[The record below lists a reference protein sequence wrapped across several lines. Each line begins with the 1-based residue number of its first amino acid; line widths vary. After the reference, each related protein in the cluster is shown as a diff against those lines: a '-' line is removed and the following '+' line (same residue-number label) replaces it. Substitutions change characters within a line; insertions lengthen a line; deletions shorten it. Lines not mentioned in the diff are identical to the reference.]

1 MTLMTPGLLLRR
13 SLSYHRGIH
22 VAVALGVAVGTA
34 VLAGALLVGDS
45 VRGSL
50 RSLTLDRLGAID
62 HALVTDR
69 YFREALAQELAD
81 GDRLYSSID
90 KVAPAVLIRGS
101 LQSADSGARASR
113 VNIHGVDERFWSL
126 FESAAAPFET
136 AAARSETDAPLPEGR
151 QLALNEAL
159 AREVG
164 AKAGD
169 ALLVRFQTDTLVPSE
184 SVMGRK
190 TDNVRTLRLRVAAVL
205 PDRGIGRFG
214 LSPSQQLPYNV
225 FVPMATLQQALEQPG
240 RVNAIF
246 VAGGEVFEEP
256 SDTGGL
262 PGGTS
267 DSSDSAGSKMIA
279 IPGHDLNLS
288 LMRVL
293 QLDDLSL
300 SLETRAESGV
310 LSLETGRIVLERA
323 SAEAGEAAARAAGL
337 ESSRVL
343 TYLANSMAAGGRS
356 VPYSTVTAMDMDAGP
371 PFGPLQLRNGQA
383 APALGDDE
391 ILLNDWAAKDLQASA
406 GDSVELSYYVVGEQG
421 SLDTAH
427 HMFTL
432 KGVVKLTGLAADQY
446 LAPQYKGMSDAERMG
461 DWDPPFPV
469 ELEKIRKIDEDY
481 WDRYRSAPKAFVSL
495 ETAEKLWTSRFGQ
508 LTAVRVAPAAG
519 QSLEEASVKLRQEL
533 KRHLNAA
540 AYGLSFQPVK
550 TQALEASSGATD
562 FSGLFIGFS
571 MFLIASAAM
580 LVALLFRLGVERR
593 SKEIGLLLAAGL
605 PVPMVR
611 RLLLK
616 EATVVASM
624 GCLLGLPAAVGYAAL
639 MVHGLSTWWSDA
651 VGGSFLELHV
661 AAPSLIGGAVGS
673 LLMMVIS
680 IWLGVRKLERLTPRS
695 MLAGALEDAPA
706 TSAGVQ
712 KARRPQIVALSSA
725 GLAALLAVVAA
736 TVEDVPAAGVFFGVG
751 ALLLVASLAF
761 FRAMLLRQSAGAIS
775 GHGAAPLA
783 KLGARNGRRYPTRSV
798 LSAGLVASATFVI
811 VAVALNRHDVRA
823 QEPSLNSGDG
833 GFRFIAESDLPVYRD
848 QLEFEDAEEAA
859 AMRIFSLRAKPGEDA
874 SCLNLYRPSKPTL
887 LGASAGLIERGGF
900 AFAGTL
906 AESERESA
914 NPWLLLDKKLD
925 GDAIPVFGDVN
936 SVQYIL
942 HLGLGKDLTYTDEQG
957 RGRRLVIAG
966 LLSRSVF
973 QSQLIMS
980 EANFLDMFP
989 SHGGYNQFLI
999 ETASPEAGT
1008 QLEERFADQGF
1019 DATRSADRLA
1029 GYLIVENTYL
1039 STFQT
1044 LGGLGLLLGTLG
1056 LAVVMVR
1063 SVLERRSELALLQ
1076 AVGFG
1081 SSSISWLVLAENGFL
1096 LVFGTVTGALTALL
1110 AVLPHLLSGMAEP
1123 PWFSLLVTLLAIVAV
1138 GLLAGAAAVAAT
1150 LKTPLVPALR
1160 RE

>member
-1 MTLMTPGLLLRR
+1 MQ
-13 SLSYHRGIH
+13 LSKG
-22 VAVALGVAVGTA
+22 
-34 VLAGALLVGDS
+34 
-45 VRGSL
+45 
-50 RSLTLDRLGAID
+50 
-62 HALVTDR
+62 
-69 YFREALAQELAD
+69 QP
-81 GDRLYSSID
+81 
-90 KVAPAVLIRGS
+90 APA
-101 LQSADSGARASR
+101 
-113 VNIHGVDERFWSL
+113 
-126 FESAAAPFET
+126 
-136 AAARSETDAPLPEGR
+136 
-151 QLALNEAL
+151 
-159 AREVG
+159 
-164 AKAGD
+164 
-169 ALLVRFQTDTLVPSE
+169 
-184 SVMGRK
+184 
-190 TDNVRTLRLRVAAVL
+190 
-205 PDRGIGRFG
+205 
-214 LSPSQQLPYNV
+214 
-225 FVPMATLQQALEQPG
+225 PG
-240 RVNAIF
+240 N
-246 VAGGEVFEEP
+246 
-256 SDTGGL
+256 
-262 PGGTS
+262 
-267 DSSDSAGSKMIA
+267 
-279 IPGHDLNLS
+279 
-288 LMRVL
+288 
-293 QLDDLSL
+293 
-300 SLETRAESGV
+300 
-310 LSLETGRIVLERA
+310 
-323 SAEAGEAAARAAGL
+323 
-337 ESSRVL
+337 
-343 TYLANSMAAGGRS
+343 
-356 VPYSTVTAMDMDAGP
+356 
-371 PFGPLQLRNGQA
+371 
-383 APALGDDE
+383 DE

-421 SLDTAH
+421 ALETAH
-427 HMFTL
+427 HTFTL
-432 KGVVKLTGLAADQY
+432 KGVVKLAGLAADQH
-446 LAPQYKGMSDAERMG
+446 LAPNYEGMSDADRMG

-469 ELEKIRKIDEDY
+469 DLTKIRDIDEDY
-481 WDRYRSAPKAFVSL
+481 WDRYRSAPKAFVAL
-495 ETAEKLWTSRFGQ
+495 ETAKKLWTSRFGQ

-519 QSLEEASVKLRQEL
+519 QTLEEASVQLRQEL

-550 TQALEASSGATD
+550 AQALEASSGATD
-562 FSGLFIGFS
+562 FSVLFISFS
-571 MFLIASAAM
+571 MFLIAAAAM

-593 SKEIGLLLAAGL
+593 SKEIGLLLAAGQ

-661 AAPSLIGGAVGS
+661 AAPSLIGGAAGS

-680 IWLGVRKLERLTPRS
+680 IWLGVRKLERLTPRA
-695 MLAGALEDAPA
+695 MLAGALEEAPA
-706 TSAGVQ
+706 SSAAVYR
-712 KARRPQIVALSSA
+712 ARRPKIVALSSA
-725 GLAALLAVVAA
+725 GLAALLAIVAA
-736 TVEDVPAAGVFFGVG
+736 TVEDVPAVAVFFGVG

-761 FRAMLLRQSAGAIS
+761 FRVTLLRHSTATIS

-811 VAVALNRHDVRA
+811 VAVALNRHDVTT

-848 QLEFEDAEEAA
+848 QLEFEDAEEAPP
-859 AMRIFSLRAKPGEDA
+859 MQIFSLRAKPGEDA

-900 AFAGTL
+900 AFQSTL
-906 AESERESA
+906 AESEQESA
-914 NPWLLLDKKLD
+914 NPWLLLDKKFD
-925 GDAIPVFGDVN
+925 GDAIPVFGDAN
-936 SVQYIL
+936 SVQWIL
-942 HLGLGKDLTYTDEQG
+942 HLGLGKDLTFTDEQG

-966 LLSRSVF
+966 LLSQSVF

-1008 QLEERFADQGF
+1008 QLEERLADQGF
-1019 DATRSADRLA
+1019 DATRTADRLA

-1096 LVFGTVTGALTALL
+1096 LVFGTVMGALTALL

-1123 PWFSLLVTLLAIVAV
+1123 PWVSLLGTLLAIVAV
-1138 GLLAGAAAVAAT
+1138 GLLAGAAAVGAT

>member
-1 MTLMTPGLLLRR
+1 MTPGLLLRR

-22 VAVALGVAVGTA
+22 IAVALGVAVGTA

-126 FESAAAPFET
+126 FDSAAALFET
-136 AAARSETDAPLPEGR
+136 AAPRSETEAPLPEGR
-151 QLALNEAL
+151 QLVLNEAL

-190 TDNVRTLRLRVAAVL
+190 ADNVRTLRLTVAAIL

-225 FVPMATLQQALEQPG
+225 FLPMPTLQRALEQPG
-240 RVNAIF
+240 RANAIF
-246 VAGGEVFEEP
+246 VAGGELFEEP
-256 SDTGGL
+256 SDTGGPL
-262 PGGTS
+262 
-267 DSSDSAGSKMIA
+267 ANSKMIA

-293 QLDDLSL
+293 QLDDLGL
-300 SLETRAESGV
+300 SLETRAEAGV
-310 LSLETGRIVLERA
+310 LSLETSRIVLERA
-323 SAEAGEAAARAAGL
+323 SADAAEAAARAAGL
-337 ESSRVL
+337 ESSPVL
-343 TYLANSMAAGGRS
+343 TYLANSTVVRDRS
-356 VPYSTVTAMDMDAGP
+356 VPYSTVTAMDTASGP
-371 PFGPLQLRNGQA
+371 PFGPLQLTNGQA
-383 APALGDDE
+383 APALGEDE
-391 ILLNDWAAKDLQASA
+391 ILLNDWAAKDLQASV

-421 SLDTAH
+421 SLDTARH
-427 HMFTL
+427 AFTL
-432 KGVVKLTGLAADQY
+432 KGVVKLTGLAADQH
-446 LAPQYKGMSDAERMG
+446 LAPNYEGMSDADRMG

-469 ELEKIRKIDEDY
+469 DLTKIRDIDEDY
-481 WDRYRSAPKAFVSL
+481 WDRYRTAPKAFVSL
-495 ETAEKLWTSRFGQ
+495 DTAKKLWTSRFGQ

-519 QSLEEASVKLRQEL
+519 QSLDEASVKLRQEL

-550 TQALEASSGATD
+550 AQALEASSGATD

-580 LVALLFRLGVERR
+580 LVSLLFRLGVERR
-593 SKEIGLLLAAGL
+593 SKEIGVLLAGGQ

-616 EATVVASM
+616 EAAIVASI
-624 GCLLGLPAAVGYAAL
+624 GCLLGLPGAIGYAAL

-695 MLAGALEDAPA
+695 MLAGALEETP
-706 TSAGVQ
+706 SVSGVAHT
-712 KARRPQIVALSSA
+712 ARRPRIVAMFSA
-725 GLAALLAVVAA
+725 GLAALLVVVAA
-736 TVEDVPAAGVFFGVG
+736 AVEDVPEAAVFFGVG
-751 ALLLVASLAF
+751 ASLLVASLAF
-761 FRAMLLRQSAGAIS
+761 FRAMLLRHSTATIS

-811 VAVALNRHDVRA
+811 VAVALNRHDVRM

-848 QLEFEDAEEAA
+848 QLEFEDDKEAA
-859 AMRIFSLRAKPGEDA
+859 PMQVLALRAKPGEDA

-900 AFAGTL
+900 AFQGTL
-906 AESERESA
+906 AESDRESA
-914 NPWLLLDKKLD
+914 NPWLLLDKNF
-925 GDAIPVFGDVN
+925 GEDAIPVFGDAN
-936 SVQYIL
+936 SVMWIL
-942 HLGLGKDLTYTDEQG
+942 HLGLGKDLTIPDEQG
-957 RGRRLVIAG
+957 RNRRLVIAG

-989 SHGGYNQFLI
+989 SHSGYSQFLI
-999 ETASPEAGT
+999 ETDSPEAGT
-1008 QLEERFADQGF
+1008 QLEERLADQGF
-1019 DATRSADRLA
+1019 DATRTADRLA

-1081 SSSISWLVLAENGFL
+1081 GSSISWLVLAENGFL
-1096 LVFGTVTGALTALL
+1096 LVFGTLMGALTALL
-1110 AVLPHLLSGMAEP
+1110 AVLPHLRSGMAEP
-1123 PWFSLLVTLLAIVAV
+1123 PWVSLLGTLLAIVAV
-1138 GLLAGAAAVAAT
+1138 GLLAGAAAVGAT

>member
-1 MTLMTPGLLLRR
+1 MTPGLLLRR
-13 SLSYHRGIH
+13 SLAYHRGIH

-81 GDRLYSSID
+81 GDTLYSSID

-113 VNIHGVDERFWSL
+113 VNIHGVDERFWSF
-126 FESAAAPFET
+126 FETAAAPFES

-190 TDNVRTLRLRVAAVL
+190 ADNVRTLRLTVAMVL

-225 FVPMATLQQALEQPG
+225 FMPMGTLQRALEQPG
-240 RVNAIF
+240 RANAIF
-246 VAGGEVFEEP
+246 VAGGELFEEP
-256 SDTGGL
+256 SDTGGPL
-262 PGGTS
+262 P
-267 DSSDSAGSKMIA
+267 DSKMIA

-293 QLDDLSL
+293 QLDDLNL
-300 SLETRAESGV
+300 SLETRVESGV
-310 LSLETGRIVLERA
+310 LSLETDRIVLERA
-323 SAEAGEAAARAAGL
+323 SAEAAEAAARAAGL
-337 ESSRVL
+337 ESSAVL
-343 TYLANSMAAGGRS
+343 TYLANSMAVGGRS
-356 VPYSTVTAMDMDAGP
+356 VPYSTVTAMDTAARP
-371 PFGPLQLRNGQA
+371 AFGSLQLVVDQSTPGQPV
-383 APALGDDE
+383 PALGDDE
-391 ILLNDWAAKDLQASA
+391 ILLNDWAANDLQASA
-406 GDSVELSYYVVGEQG
+406 GDSVELSYYVVGEQEP
-421 SLDTAH
+421 LDTEH
-427 HMFTL
+427 HAFTL
-432 KGVVKLTGLAADQY
+432 KGVVRLTGLAADQH
-446 LAPQYKGMSDAERMG
+446 LAPNYQGMSDADRMG

-469 ELEKIRKIDEDY
+469 DLSKIRDIDEDY
-481 WDRYRSAPKAFVSL
+481 WDRYRTAPKAFVSL
-495 ETAEKLWTSRFGQ
+495 ETAKKLWTSRFGQ
-508 LTAVRVAPAAG
+508 LTAVRIAPAAG
-519 QSLEEASVKLRQEL
+519 QSLEEASVKVLQEL

-550 TQALEASSGATD
+550 AQALEASSGATD

-571 MFLIASAAM
+571 VFLIASAAM
-580 LVALLFRLGVERR
+580 LVSLLFRLGVERR
-593 SKEIGLLLAAGL
+593 SKEIGVLLAGGQ

-616 EATVVASM
+616 EATIVASI
-624 GCLLGLPAAVGYAAL
+624 GCLLGLPGAVGYAAL

-695 MLAGALEDAPA
+695 MLAGALEEAPSVSRVA
-706 TSAGVQ
+706 QT
-712 KARRPQIVALSSA
+712 ARRPRIVAMSSA
-725 GLAALLAVVAA
+725 GLAALLAIVAA
-736 TVEDVPAAGVFFGVG
+736 AVEDVPEAAVFFGVG
-751 ALLLVASLAF
+751 ASLLVASLAF
-761 FRAMLLRQSAGAIS
+761 FRAMLLRHSTATIS

-811 VAVALNRHDVRA
+811 VAVALNRHDVRM

-848 QLEFEDAEEAA
+848 QLEFEDDKEAA
-859 AMRIFSLRAKPGEDA
+859 PMQVLALRAKPGEDA

-900 AFAGTL
+900 AFQGTL
-906 AESERESA
+906 AESDRESA
-914 NPWLLLDKKLD
+914 NPWLLLDKNF
-925 GDAIPVFGDVN
+925 GEDAIPVFGDAN
-936 SVQYIL
+936 SVMWIL
-942 HLGLGKDLTYTDEQG
+942 HLGLGKDLTITDEQG
-957 RGRRLVIAG
+957 RNRRLVIAG

-989 SHGGYNQFLI
+989 SHSGYSQFLI
-999 ETASPEAGT
+999 ETDSPEAGT
-1008 QLEERFADQGF
+1008 QLEERLADQGF
-1019 DATRSADRLA
+1019 DATRTADRLA

-1081 SSSISWLVLAENGFL
+1081 GSSISWLVLAENGFL
-1096 LVFGTVTGALTALL
+1096 LVFGTLMGALTALL
-1110 AVLPHLLSGMAEP
+1110 AVLPHLRSGMAEP
-1123 PWFSLLVTLLAIVAV
+1123 PWVSLLGTLLAIVAV
-1138 GLLAGAAAVAAT
+1138 GLLAGAAAVGAT

>member
-1 MTLMTPGLLLRR
+1 MTPGLLLRR
-13 SLSYHRGIH
+13 SLAYHRGIH
-22 VAVALGVAVGTA
+22 IAVALGVAVGTA

-126 FESAAAPFET
+126 FESAAAP
-136 AAARSETDAPLPEGR
+136 SETEPPPPEGR
-151 QLALNEAL
+151 ELVLNEAL

-164 AKAGD
+164 TQAGD

-190 TDNVRTLRLRVAAVL
+190 ADNVRTLRLTVAAVL

-225 FVPMATLQQALEQPG
+225 FVPMATLQRALEQPG
-240 RVNAIF
+240 RANAIF

-256 SDTGGL
+256 SDTSGP
-262 PGGTS
+262 PGGPPP
-267 DSSDSAGSKMIA
+267 DSADSKMIA

-293 QLDDLSL
+293 QLDDLNL

-310 LSLETGRIVLERA
+310 LSLETSRIVLERT
-323 SAEAGEAAARAAGL
+323 SADAAEAAARAAGL
-337 ESSRVL
+337 ESAAVL
-343 TYLANSMAAGGRS
+343 TYLANSIVVGERS
-356 VPYSTVTAMDMDAGP
+356 VPYSTVTAMDMVSGP
-371 PFGPLQLRNGQA
+371 PFGPLQLTNGQPA
-383 APALGDDE
+383 AALGNDE
-391 ILLNDWAAKDLQASA
+391 ILLNDWAAKDLQASL

-421 SLDTAH
+421 ALETAH
-427 HMFTL
+427 HTFTL
-432 KGVVKLTGLAADQY
+432 KGVVKLTGLAADQH
-446 LAPQYKGMSDAERMG
+446 LAPNYEGMSDAERMG

-469 ELEKIRKIDEDY
+469 DLSKIRDIDEDY
-481 WDRYRSAPKAFVSL
+481 WDRYRSAPKAFVAL
-495 ETAEKLWTSRFGQ
+495 ETAKKLWTSRFGQ
-508 LTAVRVAPAAG
+508 FTAVRVAPAEG
-519 QSLEEASVKLRQEL
+519 QTLEEASVKLRQEL
-533 KRHLNAA
+533 KRRLNAA

-550 TQALEASSGATD
+550 EQALEASSGATD
-562 FSGLFIGFS
+562 FSELFIGFS
-571 MFLIASAAM
+571 MFLIVSAAM

-593 SKEIGLLLAAGL
+593 SKEIGLLLASGQ
-605 PVPMVR
+605 PIPMVR

-661 AAPSLIGGAVGS
+661 AAPSLIGGAAGS

-680 IWLGVRKLERLTPRS
+680 IWLGVRKLERMTPRA
-695 MLAGALEDAPA
+695 MLAGALEEAP
-706 TSAGVQ
+706 SDSGVTQ
-712 KARRPQIVALSSA
+712 RARRPRIVALSSA
-725 GLAALLAVVAA
+725 ALAALLAVVAA
-736 TVEDVPAAGVFFGVG
+736 TVEDVPAAAVFFGVG

-761 FRAMLLRQSAGAIS
+761 FRVTLLRQAAGVIS

-811 VAVALNRHDVRA
+811 VAVALNRHDVTT
-823 QEPSLNSGDG
+823 QEPSRNSGDG

-848 QLEFEDAEEAA
+848 QLEFEDAEQAA
-859 AMRIFSLRAKPGEDA
+859 PMQIFSLRAKPGEDA
-874 SCLNLYRPSKPTL
+874 SCLNLYRPTKPTL

-900 AFAGTL
+900 AFGDTL

-914 NPWLLLDKKLD
+914 NPWLLLDKKFD

-942 HLGLGKDLTYTDEQG
+942 HLGLGKDLTFTDEQG

-980 EANFLDMFP
+980 EANFLGMFP
-989 SHGGYNQFLI
+989 SHSGYNQFLI
-999 ETASPEAGT
+999 ETDSPEAGT
-1008 QLEERFADQGF
+1008 QLEERLADQGF
-1019 DATRSADRLA
+1019 DATRTADRLA

-1096 LVFGTVTGALTALL
+1096 LVFGTVIGALTALL

-1123 PWFSLLVTLLAIVAV
+1123 PWVSLVGTLLAIVAV
-1138 GLLAGAAAVAAT
+1138 GLLAGAAAVGAT

>member
-1 MTLMTPGLLLRR
+1 MTPGLLLRR
-13 SLSYHRGIH
+13 SLAYHRGIH

-50 RSLTLDRLGAID
+50 RNLTLDRLGAID

-81 GDRLYSSID
+81 GDKIYSSID
-90 KVAPAVLIRGS
+90 TVAPAALIRGS

-126 FESAAAPFET
+126 FE
-136 AAARSETDAPLPEGR
+136 TDAPLPEGR
-151 QLALNEAL
+151 QLVLNEAL

-169 ALLVRFQTDTLVPSE
+169 AVLVRFQTDTLVPSE

-190 TDNVRTLRLRVAAVL
+190 ADNVRTLRLTVATVL

-225 FVPMATLQQALEQPG
+225 FLPMLTLQRALEQPG
-240 RVNAIF
+240 RANAIF
-246 VAGGEVFEEP
+246 VAGGELFEEP
-256 SDTGGL
+256 SDTGGPL
-262 PGGTS
+262 H
-267 DSSDSAGSKMIA
+267 DSKMIA

-293 QLDDLSL
+293 QLDDLNL

-310 LSLETGRIVLERA
+310 LSLETDRIVLERA
-323 SAEAGEAAARAAGL
+323 SADTVSVAARAAGL
-337 ESSRVL
+337 ESSPVL
-343 TYLANSMAAGGRS
+343 TYLANSMSVGGRS
-356 VPYSTVTAMDMDAGP
+356 VPYSTVTAMDTAAGP
-371 PFGPLQLRNGQA
+371 PFGPLQLRNSQ
-383 APALGDDE
+383 PASSLGDDE
-391 ILLNDWAAKDLQASA
+391 ILLNDWAANDLQASVGEA
-406 GDSVELSYYVVGEQG
+406 VELSYYVVGEQG
-421 SLDTAH
+421 SLDTARH
-427 HMFTL
+427 TFTL
-432 KGVVKLTGLAADQY
+432 KGVVKLAGLAADQH
-446 LAPQYKGMSDAERMG
+446 LAPNYEGMSDADRMG

-469 ELEKIRKIDEDY
+469 DLNKIRDIDEDY
-481 WDRYRSAPKAFVSL
+481 WDRYRTAPKAFVSL
-495 ETAEKLWTSRFGQ
+495 EIAKKLWTSRFGQ

-519 QSLEEASVKLRQEL
+519 QSLEEAAVKLRQEL

-540 AYGLSFQPVK
+540 NYGLSFQPVK
-550 TQALEASSGATD
+550 AQALEASSGATD
-562 FSGLFIGFS
+562 FSVLFISFS

-580 LVALLFRLGVERR
+580 LVSLLFRLGVERR
-593 SKEIGLLLAAGL
+593 SKEIGVLLAGGQ

-616 EATVVASM
+616 EAAIVASI
-624 GCLLGLPAAVGYAAL
+624 GCVLGLPGAVGYAAL

-661 AAPSLIGGAVGS
+661 GALSLIGGAVGS

-695 MLAGALEDAPA
+695 MLAGALEQAP
-706 TSAGVQ
+706 SVSGVAQ
-712 KARRPQIVALSSA
+712 TARRPRIVAMSSA
-725 GLAALLAVVAA
+725 GLAALLAIVAA
-736 TVEDVPAAGVFFGVG
+736 AVEDVPEAAVFFGVG
-751 ALLLVASLAF
+751 ASLLVASLAF
-761 FRAMLLRQSAGAIS
+761 LRAMLLRHSTATIS

-811 VAVALNRHDVRA
+811 VAVALNRHDVRM

-848 QLEFEDAEEAA
+848 QLEFEDDKEAA
-859 AMRIFSLRAKPGEDA
+859 PMQTFSLRAKPGEDA

-900 AFAGTL
+900 AFQGTL
-906 AESERESA
+906 AESDQESA

-925 GDAIPVFGDVN
+925 QDAIPVFGDVN

-942 HLGLGKDLTYTDEQG
+942 HLGLGKDLSFTDEQG
-957 RGRRLVIAG
+957 RNRRLVIAG

-989 SHGGYNQFLI
+989 SHSGYNQFLI
-999 ETASPEAGT
+999 EAASSEAGT
-1008 QLEERFADQGF
+1008 RLEERLADQGF
-1019 DATRSADRLA
+1019 DATRTADRLA

-1081 SSSISWLVLAENGFL
+1081 GSSISWLVLAENAFL
-1096 LVFGTVTGALTALL
+1096 LVFGTLMGALTALL
-1110 AVLPHLLSGMAEP
+1110 AMLPHLRSGMAEP
-1123 PWFSLLVTLLAIVAV
+1123 PWISLLGTLLAIVAV
-1138 GLLAGAAAVAAT
+1138 GLLAGAAAVGAT